1 VAFGITVNELL
12 DLAGG
17 ADAAYVQVS
26 GPSGQAVAPKDFGR
40 RIAYEDLSTGGS
52 TMVFG
57 PQRDV
62 LDIALQ
68 FADFFVDESCGWC
81 VPCRVGTTLL
91 REGMAK
97 LIAGRATLADVTA
110 TEALAK
116 TVARMSRCGLGQ
128 SAPNPILTTMRS
140 FPEVYEVRLQP
151 GPFVPRV
158 SLPEALADATSIQG
172 RQPVDA
178 GV

>member
-1 VAFGITVNELL
+1 
-12 DLAGG
+12 
-17 ADAAYVQVS
+17 
-26 GPSGQAVAPKDFGR
+26 
-40 RIAYEDLSTGGS
+40 
-52 TMVFG
+52 
-57 PQRDV
+57 
-62 LDIALQ
+62 
-68 FADFFVDESCGWC
+68 
-81 VPCRVGTTLL
+81 LL